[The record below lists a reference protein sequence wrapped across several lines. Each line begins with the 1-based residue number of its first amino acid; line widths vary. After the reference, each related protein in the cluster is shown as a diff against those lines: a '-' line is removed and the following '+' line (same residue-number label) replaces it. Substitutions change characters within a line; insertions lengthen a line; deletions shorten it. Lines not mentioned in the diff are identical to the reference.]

1 MNLKEFTLIYPVIES
16 AEVLTALQS
25 VIPAEA
31 IDQAIAHTNTQA
43 QRTRSLPT
51 SPARLSGDWHEPV
64 G

>member
-1 MNLKEFTLIYPVIES
+1 MNLKEFTIIYPVIES

-25 VIPAEA
+25 VIPSKA

-43 QRTRSLPT
+43 QRTRSSQL
-51 SPARLSGDWHEPV
+51 PARLSGDWHEPV